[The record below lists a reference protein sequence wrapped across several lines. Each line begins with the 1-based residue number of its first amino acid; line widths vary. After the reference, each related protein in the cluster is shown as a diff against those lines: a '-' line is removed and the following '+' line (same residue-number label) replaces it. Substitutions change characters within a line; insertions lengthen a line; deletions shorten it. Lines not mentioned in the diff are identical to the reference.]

1 MEQNGVTNELSEK
14 MMMLEQ
20 TYNTH
25 RVVMNLL
32 FKNLMC
38 KKVPDVSRLQIKNYI
53 IKILEPN
60 KNQMNHIPNEQSRTA
75 FVLLGPNSLRTNFYV
90 YI

>member
-1 MEQNGVTNELSEK
+1 MNFLKK

-20 TYNTH
+20 KYNTH

-38 KKVPDVSRLQIKNYI
+38 KKVPDVSRLQIKNHI
-53 IKILEPN
+53 I
-60 KNQMNHIPNEQSRTA
+60 T
-75 FVLLGPNSLRTNFYV
+75 
-90 YI
+90 